1 MLLDSYFSFSVLK
14 YDVLFRLSGLSPFMG
29 DNDAETF
36 ANITRADFDFDD
48 EAFDAVSQNARDFIA
63 ALLVKRKE

>member
-1 MLLDSYFSFSVLK
+1 MKLTNFIL
-14 YDVLFRLSGLSPFMG
+14 RLSGLSPFMG

-36 ANITRADFDFDD
+36 TNITRAYFDFDD
-48 EAFDAVSQNARDFIA
+48 EVFDTVSQNARDFIA